1 MMIRV
6 IGIIFSILLSSHVLA
21 NSPPEL
27 RDADLQDLL
36 VSVDEWLEADIVYR
50 GVRLQNEKYTKLTL
64 EEIQAM
70 DKEWRAETQ
79 SDQQPVI
86 LTMLRKPLSIYLMRM
101 QSESK
106 GMFVEIFVMD
116 QRGLNVGT
124 AMVTT
129 DLWQG
134 DEAKFEKTVKVGAD
148 AIYVGEPSWDDTYH
162 FWRAQ
167 VNKSLVDPISKRVIG
182 AATVEVN
189 LTEFMR
195 RQSFKK

>member
-1 MMIRV
+1 MIRV